1 MGREEVQIKS
11 QDVILPIWLKD
22 NFLKIIP
29 TIDKSR
35 GNAELST
42 NWHNL
47 GGSGSGEHFGSNY
60 QSFKYASWGQ
70 TVPSVV
76 VYPTV
81 VLAAVHSPGGTEG
94 LLQWSSSQTSET
106 TQRPSRKD

>member
-1 MGREEVQIKS
+1 MGREVQIKS

-29 TIDKSR
+29 SVDESK
-35 GNAELST
+35 GNGELST

-47 GGSGSGEHFGSNY
+47 GGSGGGEHFGSNY
-60 QSFKYASWGQ
+60 QSFKYASPGAKQFHLWVSTPQ
-70 TVPSVV
+70 QCS
-76 VYPTV
+76 
-81 VLAAVHSPGGTEG
+81 AHSPGGTEG
-94 LLQWSSSQTSET
+94 LMQWSSSQTSEI